1 MGCGLRFVVCGSWF
15 VVCVFSQFRI
25 NNFVKRNEDLLLEV
39 SRMGLRVYGLEF
51 RVWSLCFQFEV

>member
-1 MGCGLRFVVCGSWF
+1 VGCGLRFVVCGSWF

-39 SRMGLRVYGLEF
+39 SRMGLRV
-51 RVWSLCFQFEV
+51 